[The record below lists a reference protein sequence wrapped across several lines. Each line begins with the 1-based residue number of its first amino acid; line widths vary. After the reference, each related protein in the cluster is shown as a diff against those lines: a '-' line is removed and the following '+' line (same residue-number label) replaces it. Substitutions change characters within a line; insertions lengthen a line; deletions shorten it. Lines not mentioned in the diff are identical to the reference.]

1 MDKMPAEDELD
12 VELKDFKLNVTSD
25 DILHMLSAVHVNPP
39 IKSSS
44 SVGNSN
50 FKNDNDENT
59 EEDEDEEIPMKQTR
73 SNTSNS
79 AKGRAT
85 RGRASRVTANK
96 STPSRATKHTMPA
109 LEVSRSTVSF
119 VKEKV
124 LINSK
129 DNLKFLF
136 ISVLHRVNRLNRRC
150 LIWWVILGQNKKFM
164 KFQIPIPIRIKLK
177 FFLLIKVFQICL
189 NLVLNVYSIRI

>member
-12 VELKDFKLNVTSD
+12 VELKEFKLNVTSD

-39 IKSSS
+39 NKSSS

-50 FKNDNDENT
+50 YKNDNDENT

-73 SNTSNS
+73 SNTSTT

-85 RGRASRVTANK
+85 RGRGSRVTANK
-96 STPSRATKHTMPA
+96 STPPRATKHTMPA

-119 VKEKV
+119 AKKV
-124 LINSK
+124 VTNSK
-129 DNLKFLF
+129 NNLKFLF
-136 ISVLHRVNRLNRRC
+136 ISVLHRVNKLNRRC
-150 LIWWVILGQNKKFM
+150 LIWLAILDQNKKFM
-164 KFQIPIPIRIKLK
+164 KFQIPILIRIKPNFFFNQSISDLFK
-177 FFLLIKVFQICL
+177 F
-189 NLVLNVYSIRI
+189 SS